1 MRLYKLHI
9 LYFVA
14 AFFIIA
20 NILLGT
26 YIVSNF
32 SPTLINLFHLQPEM
46 SVEEKVLFNILS
58 NLDPI
63 GSPSKVFTS
72 VGKLTEIPKY
82 VEIRSCK
89 PSARIVQLS
98 QSYGLLFTNSDSK
111 PHTIILNTENG
122 IKKVVIQNNKSVRL
136 FLDRYKNMNPPYVQA
151 YSCDSVDNLVGI
163 FFVTR

>member
-1 MRLYKLHI
+1 MLYLI
-9 LYFVA
+9 AVVFL
-14 AFFIIA
+14 IA
-20 NILLGT
+20 NIFLGT
-26 YIVSNF
+26 YIIHNF
-32 SPTLINLFHLQPEM
+32 SPTLINLLHLQPKV
-46 SVEEKVLFNILS
+46 STEEKVLFEKLKQLN
-58 NLDPI
+58 PVY
-63 GSPSKVFTS
+63 GPSKVFTS

-98 QSYGLLFTNSDSK
+98 QSEGLLFTNSDSK

-122 IKKVVIQNNKSVRL
+122 IKKVIIQNNKSVRL

-151 YSCDSVDNLVGI
+151 YSCDFIDNLVGI